1 MMQYDRLGFPV
12 PRDFEPPPPRNRR
25 GSATVDPRDRFADA
39 VPSAGPARG
48 RAAGPLKRFVL
59 LAALGLIVVPALVV
73 PFVTPLA
80 REAVV
85 QWSLERAAVR
95 EARGDVAAAVSEVG
109 RAIDWLDAAD
119 AQGRGRLHCWRA
131 NLLLESRQTDAAIAE
146 AGRAAALVPTAAL
159 PRRTR
164 ALAHVVAGDVEAA
177 LADAQVAVDLAGAD
191 NPEALN
197 HRAYIRALVGRDLEG
212 ALADIETALEGSG
225 GESPEFLDTR
235 GFILH
240 LLGRHREAIDDLN
253 RAIGSTQQSRRQVA
267 GLAGR
272 ADPDDVAYRLRSIDH
287 ALAVMHHHRGLACR
301 AIGLERQAVQDFE
314 VAQRKGFDPARG
326 VL

>member
-1 MMQYDRLGFPV
+1 MQYDRLGFPV
-12 PRDFEPPPPRNRR
+12 PRDFEPPPSRVRR
-25 GSATVDPRDRFADA
+25 GSPGADPRDQFADP
-39 VPSAGPARG
+39 VPQAGPASG
-48 RAAGPLKRFVL
+48 RRAGPLKRFVV

-131 NLLLESRQTDAAIAE
+131 NLLLESRQAEAAIAE

-164 ALAHVVAGDVEAA
+164 ALAHVVAGDVVAA
-177 LADAQVAVDLAGAD
+177 LADAQAAVDLAGAD

-197 HRAYIRALVGRDLEG
+197 HRAYIRALVGRDLEA
-212 ALADIETALEGSG
+212 ALVDIDAALPPDGDG
-225 GESPEFLDTR
+225 SPEFLDTK
-235 GFILH
+235 GLVLH
-240 LLGRHREAIDDLN
+240 LLGRHHEAVDLLNVAID
-253 RAIGSTQQSRRQVA
+253 ATQKTRRR
-267 GLAGR
+267 LAELSPH
-272 ADPDDVAYRLRSIDH
+272 ADPDELAYRLRSLDH
-287 ALAVMHHHRGLACR
+287 ALAVMHQHRGLACR
-301 AIGLERQAVQDFE
+301 ALGLAGQADQDLE
-314 VAQRKGFDPARG
+314 IAERKGYAPERG
-326 VL
+326 IF

>member
-1 MMQYDRLGFPV
+1 MQYDRLGFPV
-12 PRDFEPPPPRNRR
+12 PRDFEPPPSRVRR
-25 GSATVDPRDRFADA
+25 GSPGADPRDQFADP
-39 VPSAGPARG
+39 VPQAGPASG
-48 RAAGPLKRFVL
+48 RRAGPLKRFVV

-131 NLLLESRQTDAAIAE
+131 NLLLESRQAEAAIAE

-164 ALAHVVAGDVEAA
+164 ALAHVVAGDVVAA
-177 LADAQVAVDLAGAD
+177 LADAQAAVDLAGAD

-197 HRAYIRALVGRDLEG
+197 HRAYIRALVGRDLEA

-225 GESPEFLDTR
+225 KDSPEFLDTR
-235 GFILH
+235 GFVLH

-272 ADPDDVAYRLRSIDH
+272 ADPDDLAYRLRSIDH

-301 AIGLERQAVQDFE
+301 AIGLERQAAQDFE
-314 VAQRKGFDPARG
+314 VAERKGFAPDRG